1 MTDPVDAPLTA
12 ADEGLD
18 DRIPVMTRLMRLP
31 TNSIREARSIVRLQL
46 DRLSP
51 LPSAETVFDVV
62 SVRTEEGQGVYAV
75 GILRRA
81 ILSTPP
87 YDARPVLSLTRDVD
101 GRRVT
106 FRFKN
111 AGATSEFEARY
122 LRHAP
127 HALMMALGIAALA
140 LSVHVK
146 VQDWHDARL
155 PEIAAETRARNLAV
169 REGGYQ
175 IEARSAWMALERRDA
190 ATQILC
196 LGSRLGEVDR
206 PIAISHFRADADR
219 VTLGAR
225 QEADQARMRAAGAQA
240 VSAADPTAGQMFED
254 RACA

>member
-1 MTDPVDAPLTA
+1 MTDPLTPAAAP
-12 ADEGLD
+12 DEGVD

-31 TNSIREARSIVRLQL
+31 TSSIREARSIVRLQL

-62 SVRTEEGQGVYAV
+62 SVRAEEGQGVYAI

-106 FRFKN
+106 FRFRN
-111 AGATSEFEARY
+111 AGATSEMEARY

-127 HALMMALGIAALA
+127 HALMMALGVAALA
-140 LSVHVK
+140 LSVHTK

-175 IEARSAWMALERRDA
+175 VEARSDWMALERRDA

-206 PIAISHFRADADR
+206 PIAINHLRADADR

-225 QEADQARMRAAGAQA
+225 QDADQTRMRAAGAQP

>member
-1 MTDPVDAPLTA
+1 MTDPLIPAAAP
-12 ADEGLD
+12 DEEAD

-31 TNSIREARSIVRLQL
+31 TRSVREARSIVRLQL

-62 SVRTEEGQGVYAV
+62 SVRSEAGQGVYAV

-101 GRRVT
+101 GQRVT
-106 FRFKN
+106 FRFRN

-122 LRHAP
+122 LKYAP
-127 HALMMALGIAALA
+127 HALTMALGVAVLA

-146 VQDWHDARL
+146 VEDWHDARL
-155 PEIAAETRARNLAV
+155 PAIAAETRARNVAV
-169 REGGYQ
+169 REGGHQ
-175 IEARSAWMALERRDA
+175 RDARGAWMALERRDA
-190 ATQILC
+190 STQILC
-196 LGSRLGEVDR
+196 LGLRLGALDR
-206 PIAISHFRADADR
+206 PVAIRHLRADGDR
-219 VTLGAR
+219 VTLTAR
-225 QEADQARMRAAGAQA
+225 QEADQVRIRTAGGQP
-240 VSAADPTAGQMFED
+240 VSTADPAAGQMFED